1 MNKEKKNLITILI
14 TIFILILLFGLTLF
28 ILYKKEYLSFNKDT
42 SCNCSKDSPIEKNSD
57 NDNKYFTEVSSNMSN
72 DEVFD
77 FWNRVK
83 GNWAKVS
90 FNDGMCV
97 GSSLEINTNVTL
109 SKFNSDGVVTYGIVS
124 FNKINDKTVE
134 LKLIVPV
141 NLNDQISGS
150 TKATYTTLTIDMG
163 EPNDNKIS
171 INRGGNWVEYEYVG
185 DNKLIFNENTHYYY
199 IDGGFSQDY
208 YCDWYKKNH

>member
-1 MNKEKKNLITILI
+1 MEKRKGNILAVLITIIIL
-14 TIFILILLFGLTLF
+14 FILFALTLF
-28 ILYKKEYLSFNKDT
+28 ILHKMDYLSFNKKT
-42 SCNCSKDSPIEKNSD
+42 TNNSSKDTAIVDSAAN
-57 NDNKYFTEVSSNMSN
+57 NNFTEVSSNMSN
-72 DEVFD
+72 EEIFE

-83 GNWAKVS
+83 GNWANIE
-90 FNDGMCV
+90 FINDLCAGV
-97 GSSLEINTNVTL
+97 SLEINTNVKL
-109 SKFNSDGVVTYGIVS
+109 SKFNSDGIVTYGIVS